1 MNRDDGFHP
10 DWASAPGDTITDIL
24 DERDISEDSFTELMD
39 WRREDIADLLQG
51 RATITISTA
60 RQLSQVLGA
69 SLEFWMSRDFHFRQN
84 IVRLNQNGQEW
95 ISRLPLSDMIS
106 FGWLERTP
114 HPADELEVC
123 LQYFNV
129 SNVSEWNSNYQALER
144 AAAFR
149 TSPSYASRTESVA
162 TWLRQGELQSETID
176 CSYWDP
182 GQFQDSLQYVR
193 ELTRQKDPTRFI
205 PRLQDIC
212 SQSGVAVVV
221 IRAPTGCRAS
231 GAARFL
237 SENKA
242 LLQLSSRY
250 LTDDHFWFTFF
261 HEAGHLLLPS
271 QKSLYLDSLE
281 DADTC
286 LIEYSDK
293 AYTSREEE
301 ANQFAARALVPE
313 EFKQRLMELRP
324 QSMTIARLAMQIGTS
339 PGIVVGQLQHQGR
352 IPYSHMNLLKRRFM
366 WEGNTL
372 VSRGKE

>member
-1 MNRDDGFHP
+1 MNRDDAFLP
-10 DWASAPGDTITDIL
+10 DWASAPGDTIADIL
-24 DERDISEDSFTELMD
+24 DERDISVDSFAELMD
-39 WRREDIADLLQG
+39 WRREDISDLLQG

-60 RQLSQVLGA
+60 RQLSRVLGA
-69 SLEFWMSRDFHFRQN
+69 SLEFWMSRDYHFRRN
-84 IVRLNQNGQEW
+84 VARLNQDGQEW

-106 FGWLERTP
+106 FGWLGRAP
-114 HPADELEVC
+114 HPANELEAC

-129 SNVSEWNSNYQALER
+129 SNVSEWNLNYQSLER

-149 TSPSYASRTESVA
+149 TSPSYASEMESVA
-162 TWLRQGELQSETID
+162 TWLRQGELQAESIE
-176 CSYWDP
+176 CSHWNP
-182 GQFQDSLQYVR
+182 GQFQDSLSYVR
-193 ELTRQKDPTRFI
+193 ELTRQTDPARFI

-212 SQSGVAVVV
+212 ARSGVAVVV

-237 SENKA
+237 SEDKA
-242 LLQLSSRY
+242 LLQLSARY

-271 QKSLYLDSLE
+271 QRSLYPNSLE

-286 LIEYSDK
+286 LIEFSD
-293 AYTSREEE
+293 AINTSREEE
-301 ANQFAARALVPE
+301 ANEFAARTLIPE
-313 EFKQRLMELRP
+313 EYEQRLIDLRP
-324 QSMTIARLAMQIGTS
+324 RAMSIGRFASQIGIS
-339 PGIVVGQLQHQGR
+339 AGIVAGQLQHRGR
-352 IPYSHMNLLKRRFM
+352 IPYNHMNGLKRRFL